1 MQHPVSKFLGLTA
14 ALITLPMTLASAG
27 DIQGDAYSCDEL
39 WQMRNQI
46 YKNAG
51 YCFTSNK
58 AIAAFGNAGCRYH
71 STAGLPLSKQ
81 DRIILRD
88 IKRSAARQG
97 C

>member
-1 MQHPVSKFLGLTA
+1 MPYQFFKRLSLTA
-14 ALITLPMTLASAG
+14 ALVTLPITLASAG

-51 YCFTSNK
+51 YCFTSKK
-58 AIAAFGNAGCRYH
+58 AVAACGTTGCRYQ
-71 STAGLPLSKQ
+71 STAALPLSKQ